1 MAPPSIRAW
10 HEKIRHK
17 TSQPLNII
25 ISSLEEGYPA
35 HWHKELEM
43 VYILGEGMQI
53 GIGGEIYTLRTRD
66 ILLINSCEVH
76 QNYANPNGC
85 EKIIL
90 QLDKLP
96 FGAWG
101 DLIFNQKIVQPHL
114 GPAVTNEQIN
124 TRQIALHGE
133 LERLILD
140 IQREWEGQSDGFE
153 LVINARMHDLMA
165 LLLRQVPRE
174 IYSKEALAKR
184 KIRLE
189 QLDRLEGVLNHIENH
204 PGSELTLKQAA
215 DIAGY
220 SIYHFT
226 RLFKDATGFTF
237 VDYINAFRAK
247 HAGQLLLGSDMS
259 ITEVAYRAGFNSI
272 ETFNRVFKKVNGC
285 TPTLYRSKI

>member
-1 MAPPSIRAW
+1 MAQPSIRAW

-35 HWHKELEM
+35 HWHKELEI

-76 QNYANPNGC
+76 QNFANPNGC
-85 EKIIL
+85 AKIIL

-96 FGAWG
+96 FGVWG
-101 DLIFNQKIVQPHL
+101 DLIFNQKILLPHL
-114 GPAVTNEQIN
+114 RPAITDDQNNSWQVT
-124 TRQIALHGE
+124 LHGE

-140 IQREWEGQSDGFE
+140 IHREWEGKSDGFE
-153 LVINARMHDLMA
+153 LIITARMHDLMA
-165 LLLRQVPRE
+165 LLLRLVPRE
-174 IYSKEALAKR
+174 VYSKEALAKR

-204 PGSELTLKQAA
+204 PGSEMTLKQAA
-215 DIAGY
+215 DISGY

-226 RLFKDATGFTF
+226 RLFKEATGVTF
-237 VDYINAFRAK
+237 VDYINIFRANY
-247 HAGQLLLGSDMS
+247 AGQLLLGSDMS
-259 ITEVAYRAGFNSI
+259 ITEAAYRAGFNSI

>member
-1 MAPPSIRAW
+1 MAPPSIRVW

-35 HWHKELEM
+35 HWHKELEI

-76 QNYANPNGC
+76 QNFANPNGC
-85 EKIIL
+85 AKIIL

-101 DLIFNQKIVQPHL
+101 DLIFNQKIVQPQL
-114 GPAVTNEQIN
+114 RPAVTDEQTN
-124 TRQIALHGE
+124 TWQATLHGE
-133 LERLILD
+133 LERLILN

-174 IYSKEALAKR
+174 IYSKEALTKR

-204 PGSELTLKQAA
+204 PGSEMTLKQAA
-215 DIAGY
+215 DISGY

-226 RLFKDATGFTF
+226 RLFKEATGVTF
-237 VDYINAFRAK
+237 VDYINIFRANY
-247 HAGQLLLGSDMS
+247 AGQLLLGSDMS
-259 ITEVAYRAGFNSI
+259 ITEAAYRAGFNSI